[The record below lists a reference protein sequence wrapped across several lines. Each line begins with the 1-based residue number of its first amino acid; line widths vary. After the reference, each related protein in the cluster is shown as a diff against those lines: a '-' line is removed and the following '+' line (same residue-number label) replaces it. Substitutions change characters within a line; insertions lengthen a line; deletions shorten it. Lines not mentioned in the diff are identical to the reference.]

1 MKRKRMRKSA
11 GSTLIEVVVAIAIL
25 GIVTVPVCQSLVM
38 AHEINSRTDE
48 LMAQQLL
55 VTGKVE
61 ELMANGV
68 SLGVEYSTD
77 NVTVNVAKDDGSAAY
92 RVTVSTA
99 DVSVET
105 YIRPAQTESGA
116 GS

>member
-48 LMAQQLL
+48 LMEQQLL

-68 SLGVEYSTD
+68 SLGTSEENGVKVVVEEVTD
-77 NVTVNVAKDDGSAAY
+77 SAAY
-92 RVTVSTA
+92 HVTVSTA

-105 YIRPAQTESGA
+105 YIRPVSEPEATP
-116 GS
+116 

>member
-68 SLGVEYSTD
+68 SVGEYTTADGVYVKAEA
-77 NVTVNVAKDDGSAAY
+77 VTGSDAY

-105 YIRPAQTESGA
+105 YIRPAPEPEATP
-116 GS
+116 